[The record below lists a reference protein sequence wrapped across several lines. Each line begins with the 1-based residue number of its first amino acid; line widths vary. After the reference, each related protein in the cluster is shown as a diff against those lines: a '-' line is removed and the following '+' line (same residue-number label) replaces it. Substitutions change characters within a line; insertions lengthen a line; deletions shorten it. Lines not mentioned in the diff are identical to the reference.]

1 MRRAQPHSKTSTAG
15 PLKVVVKHQPDL
27 DACVKALLLLLD
39 RPLRGKETN
48 PKGRTTDAAV
58 NAVAAEEGRK

>member
-1 MRRAQPHSKTSTAG
+1 MT
-15 PLKVVVKHQPDL
+15 L
-27 DACVKALLLLLD
+27 VKALLLLLD
-39 RPLRGKETN
+39 RPLRGKEPN